1 MNTAP
6 NSAVPNAPPRERKK
20 VTAAVAAPI
29 WVGGTAFWTAST
41 ITCMVMPMPAPS
53 TIT

>member
-6 NSAVPNAPPRERKK
+6 NRAVPKAPPSERKK

-29 WVGGTAFWTAST
+29 WTAGTAFCTDST

-53 TIT
+53 TTT